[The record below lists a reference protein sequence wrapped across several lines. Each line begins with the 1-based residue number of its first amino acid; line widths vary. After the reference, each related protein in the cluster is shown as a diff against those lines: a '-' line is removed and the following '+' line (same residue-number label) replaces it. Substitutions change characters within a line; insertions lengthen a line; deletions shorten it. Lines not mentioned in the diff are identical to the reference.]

1 LAIYDWLASAFA
13 NQEPYI
19 GYFANQGTILNIGW
33 LANIAKRET
42 PLYFTVIELKT
53 LQSFFSCSSVLL
65 YPNTVI

>member
-1 LAIYDWLASAFA
+1 LANALANEDWLASAFV

-42 PLYFTVIELKT
+42 P
-53 LQSFFSCSSVLL
+53 S
-65 YPNTVI
+65 